1 MSWPEIEITYR
12 VTLDPDLLEQAKT
25 DGRTA
30 EEVKRDL
37 RQHGIKSRFV
47 ADCEVEEVGNVQL

>member
-12 VTLDPDLLEQAKT
+12 VTLDPDLMEQAKT

-30 EEVKRDL
+30 EDVKRDL
-37 RQHGIKSRFV
+37 RRQGINSKFV
-47 ADCEVEEVGNVQL
+47 ADYDVEEVGNVTL